1 MLIRLYDRLI
11 LGLAGAAGA
20 GILAATALII
30 LDVVLRNIGMRPLQA
45 TSAVVEYAM
54 LFATMATAPWL
65 VRTGG
70 HVAIGVFTDS
80 LHGPVRRVLGQA
92 VTLAAALALALLAW
106 RAGAVGLEMVA
117 QGSVDMRS
125 VNIPSWVLYAM
136 LAGGF
141 ALMATEFLRLLLRGG
156 FYSGGGGVH

>member
-1 MLIRLYDRLI
+1 MLIRLYDRLV
-11 LGLAGAAGA
+11 LGLAVAAGA
-20 GILAATALII
+20 GILGATALII
-30 LDVVLRNIGMRPLQA
+30 VDVVLRNVGLRPVQA

-70 HVAIGVFTDS
+70 HVMIGAFTDM
-80 LHGPVRRVLGQA
+80 LPAGARRVLGQA
-92 VTLAAALALALLAW
+92 VTLVAALALALLAW
-106 RAGAVGLEMVA
+106 RAGAVGFEMVA

-125 VNIPSWVLYAM
+125 VNIPSWILYAM
-136 LAGGF
+136 LAVGF

-156 FYSGGGGVH
+156 FYSGSGEAH